1 MYSALSSVYPFC
13 CKILTMDTLC
23 FFVFLDTFTGQSG
36 DTEKPGLNIFLL
48 CFRIRKRLGFIRFVD
63 TFKLQRSLNLICNQ
77 VNNGN
82 NNKKSDLSKLQVN
95 HEWLKNYFTVALLSL
110 PSSPLSPLNT
120 SLAAFFARRKARILV
135 SDCFTHHL
143 LKNVSFFSKHVS
155 CKPNL
160 MQSPV

>member
-23 FFVFLDTFTGQSG
+23 FFVFLGTFTGQSG

-82 NNKKSDLSKLQVN
+82 NNKNSDLSKLQVN
-95 HEWLKNYFTVALLSL
+95 HEWLKKRYRCCFVILT
-110 PSSPLSPLNT
+110 
-120 SLAAFFARRKARILV
+120 FFAFI
-135 SDCFTHHL
+135 TTEYI
-143 LKNVSFFSKHVS
+143 FSGIF
-155 CKPNL
+155 C
-160 MQSPV
+160 